1 MSENSGIRWKRD
13 WVCVTHTL
21 AAEYVGLE
29 EVDDG
34 LWDVYFGPLKLGRME
49 SGSGESK
56 ITKAEPFGGPR
67 RQPTDDASRRGKATA
82 GGTAH

>member
-1 MSENSGIRWKRD
+1 MRRVSENSGIRWKRT

-34 LWDVYFGPLKLGRME
+34 LWDVYFGPVKLGRMDE
-49 SGSGESK
+49 RLGRILDHHGR
-56 ITKAEPFGGPR
+56 AVR
-67 RQPTDDASRRGKATA
+67 RPSPSAD
-82 GGTAH
+82 